1 MGRRNDETHTR
12 APVKFFDR
20 VWPRIKRGCP
30 VRAITF
36 LMLAIIVVPACDWSE
51 NAEPAAEAD
60 GVKKAVS
67 GGQYAIVDSLI
78 NRYVEQ
84 PGSSHVAVEI
94 NFETL
99 RELMERPGDDEV
111 LQVFRNPLH
120 AAKLFAS
127 HIGLSDDAMF
137 AILEETQQPG
147 EGSGL
152 FIAIVQVKASDQTVR
167 MRMVSEPDDHDQPT
181 LWLLNDY
188 QR

>member
-12 APVKFFDR
+12 APMKFFDR

-30 VRAITF
+30 VQAILL
-36 LMLAIIVVPACDWSE
+36 LMLAIIVVPACDRSE
-51 NAEPAAEAD
+51 NTEPAAEAA
-60 GVKKAVS
+60 GVTKAVS
-67 GGQYAIVDSLI
+67 GGQYEIVDSLI

-84 PGSSHVAVEI
+84 PGGRHVAVEI

-99 RELMERPGDDEV
+99 RELMERPGDDEI
-111 LQVFRNPLH
+111 LQVFRNPLR

-127 HIGLSDDAMF
+127 HIGLSDDAVF
-137 AILEETQQPG
+137 TLLEETQQPG

-152 FIAIVQVKASDQTVR
+152 FIAIVQVKASDQTLR